1 MRLSIEHLGFSY
13 TSARQIFQDVS
24 FDVQTGQ
31 AVCLLGPNGCGKTTL
46 LNCVA
51 DLIKPTSGTIMFDG
65 VEAAKLSGAETAQ
78 MLGYVPQEITAAF
91 DYTVLDYVVT
101 GRAPYLKWFKRPGDA
116 EYAKAWESL
125 ERMNIEYLA
134 EKSYARISGG
144 ERQQVSIA
152 RVLTQKPSFILLDEP
167 TSHLD
172 FGNQVRVVDL
182 VKDLAE
188 EGFGIL
194 MTTHNPDHVLML
206 GGKVVAMEA
215 GGAYR
220 FGNVEDIVT
229 AEMLRDLYGIDI
241 ALEHS
246 DQACRDICVAVG
258 TGKPGA
264 DQPKEAAPL

>member
-1 MRLSIEHLGFSY
+1 MTLSVEHLGFSY
-13 TSARQIFQDVS
+13 VQTARVFDDVS
-24 FDVQTGQ
+24 FEVEAGQT
-31 AVCLLGPNGCGKTTL
+31 VCLLGPNGCGKTTL

-51 DLIKPTSGTIMFDG
+51 GLVKPSAGGILFDG
-65 VEAAKLSGAETAQ
+65 VSASKLSGAEIARL
-78 MLGYVPQEITAAF
+78 LGYVPQEITAAF

-101 GRAPYLKWFKRPGDA
+101 GCAPHLKWFKRPGDA
-116 EYAKAWESL
+116 EYDRAL
-125 ERMNIEYLA
+125 EALKRMGIERLA

-152 RVLTQKPSFILLDEP
+152 RVLTQKPAFILLDEP

-172 FGNQVRVVDL
+172 FGNQTRVVNL
-182 VKDLAE
+182 VRELAE

-220 FGNVEDIVT
+220 FGDAEDIVCADT
-229 AEMLRDLYGIDI
+229 LRDLYGIEIGLEYSQI
-241 ALEHS
+241 A
-246 DQACRDICVAVG
+246 RRNICVTAG
-258 TGKPGA
+258 
-264 DQPKEAAPL
+264 